1 MEIPK
6 IPISQAP
13 LLLEYVFAQYDERKF
28 KKIAM
33 QKVTKIGQGYVLND
47 KKREKLEVID
57 IMNENRKNH
66 IFLFGSTGVGK
77 TRSAELM
84 VIQDIYAG
92 RNVVYIDPK
101 SDADMLNTI
110 IATAI
115 KAGRMKDLLFLSPI
129 FPEFSIEINP
139 TSHYYIYEEIVE
151 HVMAAVPSEDD
162 FFYNVAKETTMA
174 IVQSIV
180 LKRKAT
186 GKQGIRI
193 NFEEIASYAYYD
205 GLKNLK
211 DGICNVNDTNLK
223 NDIAKTT
230 ALLDQILSSPQDY
243 FSKVS
248 TTLRS
253 ALNIMTNGNIGKVL
267 GNANANNFVERLESG
282 RGTILYVQTGTML
295 ARETANVVGKEV
307 LSMIQSVVGRYYLSG
322 KVFKKE
328 LCLYIDELSNV
339 VYRGIQDLYNKGRGA
354 GVWIMGMTQ
363 SIADMINALGEDGA
377 KQLLDNTNTKIIM
390 RVQDLDSAK
399 VFAELGGTQKKNS
412 PIMTSTGGITVR
424 ETDEYTILP
433 EDMLRLQKRG
443 FYYFGFEGQFFGKTN
458 AVKPVN
464 FKILLPNILQE
475 EEVA

>member
-1 MEIPK
+1 M
-6 IPISQAP
+6 STAASSP
-13 LLLEYVFAQYDERKF
+13 LLFEKIFQSFEERKTR
-28 KKIAM
+28 KIAFQTM
-33 QKVTKIGQGYVLND
+33 TKIGLGYALSD
-47 KKREKLEVID
+47 LKRESLLSID
-57 IMNENRKNH
+57 MQNENRKNH
-66 IFLFGSTGVGK
+66 EFIFGSTGVGK
-77 TRSAELM
+77 TRLAELK
-84 VIQDIYAG
+84 VVQDIIAG

-101 SDADMLNTI
+101 SDKDMLNTI

-115 KAGRMKDLLFLSPI
+115 KYGRIGDLLFLSPI

-139 TSHYYIYEEIVE
+139 TSHYYMYEEIVE
-151 HVMAAVPSEDD
+151 HVMAAVPSDDD

-186 GKQGIRI
+186 GKHDVKI
-193 NFEEIASYAYYD
+193 NLEEIAGYAYYD

-211 DGICNVNDTNLK
+211 DGISNINDKNLSA
-223 NDIAKTT
+223 DIIKTT
-230 ALLDQILSSPQDY
+230 KLLEQILSSPQDY

-267 GNANANNFVERLESG
+267 GNASKNDFVERLESG

-307 LSMIQSVVGRYYLSG
+307 ISMIQSVVGRYYLSG
-322 KVFKKE
+322 KVFKNP

-354 GVWIMGMTQ
+354 GVWIVGMTQ
-363 SIADMINALGEDGA
+363 SIADMIAVLGEDGA

-390 RVQDLDSAK
+390 RVQDLESAK
-399 VFAELGGTQKKNS
+399 VFAELGGTRKKNS
-412 PIMTSTGGITVR
+412 PIMSSNGGITAR
-424 ETDEYTILP
+424 EVDEYAILP
-433 EDMLRLQKRG
+433 EDMLRLEKRE
-443 FYYFGFEGQFFGKTN
+443 FYYFGFEGQFYGKTN

-464 FKILLPNILQE
+464 FDIELPNILQSNN
-475 EEVA
+475 EVA

>member
-1 MEIPK
+1 
-6 IPISQAP
+6 
-13 LLLEYVFAQYDERKF
+13 
-28 KKIAM
+28 
-33 QKVTKIGQGYVLND
+33 
-47 KKREKLEVID
+47 
-57 IMNENRKNH
+57 
-66 IFLFGSTGVGK
+66 
-77 TRSAELM
+77 
-84 VIQDIYAG
+84 
-92 RNVVYIDPK
+92 
-101 SDADMLNTI
+101 
-110 IATAI
+110 
-115 KAGRMKDLLFLSPI
+115 
-129 FPEFSIEINP
+129 
-139 TSHYYIYEEIVE
+139 
-151 HVMAAVPSEDD
+151 MAAVPSEDD

-211 DGICNVNDTNLK
+211 DGISNINDKSLK
-223 NDIAKTT
+223 NDISKTS

-267 GNANANNFVERLESG
+267 GNASENHFVERLESG
-282 RGTILYVQTGTML
+282 RGTIFYVQTGTML

-307 LSMIQSVVGRYYLSG
+307 ISMIQSVVGRYYLSG

-363 SIADMINALGEDGA
+363 SIADMINTLGEDGA

-390 RVQDLDSAK
+390 RVQDLESAK
-399 VFAELGGTQKKNS
+399 VFSELGGIRKKNS

-424 ETDEYTILP
+424 ETDEYSIRHLAKLICIP
-433 EDMLRLQKRG
+433 QQNH
-443 FYYFGFEGQFFGKTN
+443 GQS
-458 AVKPVN
+458 
-464 FKILLPNILQE
+464 
-475 EEVA
+475 

>member
-1 MEIPK
+1 MSATP
-6 IPISQAP
+6 Q
-13 LLLEYVFAQYDERKF
+13 LLLERVFQSFEERKTR
-28 KKIAM
+28 KIAT
-33 QKVTKIGQGYVLND
+33 QITTNIGLGYKLD
-47 KKREKLEVID
+47 DQKRESLQLVN

-77 TRSAELM
+77 TRAAELM
-84 VIQDIYAG
+84 VVQDIIAG

-101 SDADMLNTI
+101 SDIDMLNTI

-115 KAGRMKDLLFLSPI
+115 KYGRINDLLFLSPI

-186 GKQGIRI
+186 GKHDVKI

-211 DGICNVNDTNLK
+211 DGISNINDKELSA
-223 NDIAKTT
+223 DINKTT
-230 ALLDQILSSPQDY
+230 KLLEQILSSPQDY

-267 GNANANNFVERLESG
+267 GNASRNDLVERLESG
-282 RGTILYVQTGTML
+282 KGTILYVQTGTML

-307 LSMIQSVVGRYYLSG
+307 ISMIQSVVGRYYLSG
-322 KVFKKE
+322 MVFKDP

-339 VYRGIQDLYNKGRGA
+339 CYRGIQDLYNKGRGA

-363 SIADMINALGEDGA
+363 SIADMVAVLGEDGA
-377 KQLLDNTNTKIIM
+377 SQLLDNTNTKIVM
-390 RVQDLDSAK
+390 RVNDPKSAET
-399 VFAELGGTQKKNS
+399 FAQLGGTKMQSS
-412 PIMTSTGGITVR
+412 PILSSNGGFSTR
-424 ETDEYTILP
+424 QMAEFAILP
-433 EDMLRLQKRG
+433 EDMQRLQKRE
-443 FYYFGFEGQFFGKTN
+443 FYYFGFEGQFYGKTN

-464 FKILLPNILQE
+464 FHIELPNILQAKK
-475 EEVA
+475 EVA